1 MRILLIED
9 DEGLSVSLSKQLETA
24 GFFVDRCMDGAD
36 ALFYI
41 DQNIYDLILLDRM
54 LPHMDGVTILK
65 KLRDAGNETPV
76 IVLTA
81 LGEVNDKITGLDAG
95 ADDYLVKPFA
105 TTELLARIRSIARR
119 PRGWQEHNCLSF
131 LDLRY
136 FPENNRLSGPLGSFT
151 LSKKEGALL
160 EFFLNNPGQT
170 LPRNTI
176 LTKIWGIDTEVED
189 GNLDNYIHF
198 IRRRLKNV
206 STLARIQTIR
216 GVGYRLEDINVQ
228 KNP

>member
-1 MRILLIED
+1 MRILLVED
-9 DEGLSVSLSKQLETA
+9 DNGLSVSLSKQLEKA
-24 GFFVDRCMDGAD
+24 GFTIDTCADGED
-36 ALFYI
+36 ALFYME
-41 DQNIYDLILLDRM
+41 QNIYDLILLDRM
-54 LPHMDGVTILK
+54 LPHIDGITLLK
-65 KLRDAGNETPV
+65 KFRDTGKETP
-76 IVLTA
+76 IIILTA

-119 PRGWQEHNCLSF
+119 PRGWQENTSLSF
-131 LDLRY
+131 LDICY
-136 FPENNRLSGPLGSFT
+136 FPENNRLSGSLGSFT

-176 LTKIWGIDTEVED
+176 LTKIWGIDAEVED

-198 IRRRLKNV
+198 VRRRLKNV
-206 STLARIQTIR
+206 STQVQIKTIR
-216 GVGYRLEDINVQ
+216 GVGYRLEDAHVQ
-228 KNP
+228 KDS